1 MAKKDPRIDAYIG
14 KAPDFAKPILLKLRK
29 AAHAG
34 CPQVEE
40 GIKWSVPAYLH
51 NGILCMTAGF
61 KQHCMLVFW
70 NNAALKKALKEKG
83 DSGEL
88 LGKLR
93 RIKKAADLP
102 SDAVLKQLVKQAAA
116 LGSAGVKPVR
126 PKKSKAAKAEVP
138 ADLKAALTKN
148 KKAQAGWAAQPL
160 EAPRLHRLA
169 QRSQAQRP
177 ARNAWLRPSAGSRR
191 ARGGIGSMN
200 GSSDIHRRG
209 RGEGGFICH
218 EDTKDG
224 AKVCS
229 SFSWC
234 RCG

>member
-102 SDAVLKQLVKQAAA
+102 SDAALKQLVKQAAA

-148 KKAQAGWAAQPL
+148 KKAQAGWAALSPSKRRDYIDWL
-160 EAPRLHRLA
+160 NEAKRAETRQKRLA
-169 QRSQAQRP
+169 TAIGWIAQGKG
-177 ARNAWLRPSAGSRR
+177 RNWKYER
-191 ARGGIGSMN
+191 
-200 GSSDIHRRG
+200 
-209 RGEGGFICH
+209 
-218 EDTKDG
+218 
-224 AKVCS
+224 
-229 SFSWC
+229 
-234 RCG
+234 